1 MAQGRIRY
9 RCFLPDLTG
18 FTVPPCTGPNYQQ
31 STSNFALSPETSSK
45 LASTNS
51 TMIGR
56 KNQDCSFDGH
66 SESQFIYFLN
76 LKLLAQTLT
85 FLPALY
91 SRRQIA

>member
-1 MAQGRIRY
+1 
-9 RCFLPDLTG
+9 
-18 FTVPPCTGPNYQQ
+18 
-31 STSNFALSPETSSK
+31 
-45 LASTNS
+45 
-51 TMIGR
+51 MIGR

-85 FLPALY
+85 FLSALY